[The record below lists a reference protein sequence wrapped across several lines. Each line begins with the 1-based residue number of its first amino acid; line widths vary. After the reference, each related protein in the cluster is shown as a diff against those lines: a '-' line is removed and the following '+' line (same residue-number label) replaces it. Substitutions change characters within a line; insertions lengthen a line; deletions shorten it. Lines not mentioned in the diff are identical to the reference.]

1 MNGPEGN
8 KWLDEALSET
18 IGSKKLRTDFE
29 QWKQQHPQAVQ
40 MLTSRTGMTASV
52 STTPPTTWRIIMT
65 SKITKLAAAAVIAI
79 AAIAGISK
87 LNGPDKIDTTEID
100 NEMATPQTFKL
111 ADGSQVTLAKG
122 AKIRIN
128 NAAGIRGFEHVAG
141 RIDVSVVKGKG
152 EFIVTSPYG
161 NVKALGTRFTLDMVD
176 GVTTDTQK
184 PIGFLAVEVIEGS
197 VEVNNDKGSGILKA
211 SQRLIVEHGQEPYD
225 YYQDEHL
232 PVRLRERIKA
242 AVEAMETGDPKA
254 YIANYNTE
262 YMYKLIKG
270 QQEYNPNL
278 FGGSQADLERLRQ
291 GLKDIESKE
300 DMINRFLSMGISKA
314 KDKLYIRSVELNKT
328 GDHAQASCLE
338 RKATN
343 QTTITSPQW
352 HYFDNDWWQI
362 DD

>member
-1 MNGPEGN
+1 MNGPEDN
-8 KWLDEALSET
+8 KWLDETLSET
-18 IGSKKLRTDFE
+18 IGSKKPRMDFE
-29 QWKQQHPQAVQ
+29 EWKRNHPQAVQ
-40 MLTSRTGMTASV
+40 MLTSRSGKETSPAPLKTRRIV
-52 STTPPTTWRIIMT
+52 VTSTIV
-65 SKITKLAAAAVIAI
+65 KLAAAAVIVV
-79 AAIAGISK
+79 AAVVGITQLAHRDEVVTVDIVPQQSTIV
-87 LNGPDKIDTTEID
+87 GPMTHT
-100 NEMATPQTFKL
+100 L
-111 ADGSQVTLAKG
+111 ADGSSARLAEG
-122 AKIRIN
+122 AKIRVGN
-128 NAAGIRGFEHVAG
+128 SGKRGFEHIAG
-141 RIDVSVVKGKG
+141 QIDVSVIKGKG

-161 NVKALGTRFTLDMVD
+161 NVKALGTRFILDMVD

-184 PIGFLAVEVIEGS
+184 PIRFLAVEVIEGS
-197 VEVNNDKGSGILKA
+197 VEVNNDKGSGILIA

-242 AVEAMETGDPKA
+242 AIEAMETGDPKA
-254 YIANYNTE
+254 YMANYNTE

-270 QQEYNPNL
+270 QEEYNPNL

-291 GLKDIESKE
+291 GFKDIESPE

-314 KDKLYIRSVELNKT
+314 KNKLYIRSVELNKT

-352 HYFDNDWWQI
+352 HYFDNDWWQV